1 MSREDEA
8 FITTCE
14 SSPMVG
20 TKRHTKVPK
29 TFITPKELKRLMK
42 DILIVTIFLHCV
54 LETGKQMNKSL
65 RTFLS

>member
-8 FITTCE
+8 FITICV

-29 TFITPKELKRLMK
+29 MFIIRKELTRLMK
-42 DILIVTIFLHCV
+42 DILLVTLFLHCA
-54 LETGKQMNKSL
+54 LDTGK
-65 RTFLS
+65 